1 MNVLCLF
8 ATCGSRYVVR
18 YVHLSTPYISA
29 SKPMQRAT
37 RRIRRQALCFIFFF
51 VLSCTRSKRRCTLL
65 VDMDYYIHTH
75 HIRHKAS
82 IPCQSHTTLHNW
94 VMTDRAALYA
104 TRAVD
109 KIGSSHDHRHIS
121 LTHTHTNTLANET
134 NSFFV
139 YHNTQRCGLG
149 LPFIQVYYLAV
160 DLDLSLFRARARAQ
174 SARRDLLDT
183 ATADFASC
191 FG

>member
-1 MNVLCLF
+1 MFVCNLWLKVRCTLRTSLHPVHISQQTDAARNGTNQTTSVVL
-8 ATCGSRYVVR
+8 Y
-18 YVHLSTPYISA
+18 
-29 SKPMQRAT
+29 
-37 RRIRRQALCFIFFF
+37 FFC